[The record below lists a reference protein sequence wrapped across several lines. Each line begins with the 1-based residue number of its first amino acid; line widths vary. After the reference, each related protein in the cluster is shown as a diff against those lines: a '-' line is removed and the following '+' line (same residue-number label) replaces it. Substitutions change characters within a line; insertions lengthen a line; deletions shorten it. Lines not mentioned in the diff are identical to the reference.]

1 MSSRSSKGMRIASII
16 PTRDRAHMLG
26 DALASLLAQTR
37 QPDTIIVIDDGS
49 VDHTAEVLAGFG
61 DKLTV
66 LTTPGLGPSAARN
79 AGLACASDD
88 YVHFLDSDDVMLPGA
103 LAALELAL
111 TEDAAA
117 DYAWGMLEM
126 EILPGGAPQHANWPT
141 EPAHMFQVDVLLFRR
156 KQLLDLGGFDE
167 RLRYGEDLDLYAR
180 ANAAGWQ
187 GAKVHQVVARNRRH
201 AGNMTADKLGAKRG
215 VFDAARLA
223 ARRARGIEA

>member
-1 MSSRSSKGMRIASII
+1 MSGCGSEGMRIASII
-16 PTRDRAHMLG
+16 PTRDRAHMVG

-37 QPDTIIVIDDGS
+37 KPDTIIVIDDGS

-66 LTTPGLGPSAARN
+66 LATPGLGPSAARN
-79 AGLACASDD
+79 AGLAYTSDD
-88 YVHFLDSDDVMLPGA
+88 CVHFLDSDDVMLPGA

-111 TEDAAA
+111 TGNAAA
-117 DYAWGMLEM
+117 DYAWGMLHM

-141 EPAHMFQVDVLLFRR
+141 EPAHLFQVSALLFRR
-156 KQLLDLGGFDE
+156 GQLLDLGGFDE
-167 RLRYGEDLDLYAR
+167 RLRFGEDVDLYTR

-187 GAKVHQVVARNRRH
+187 GAKVPHVVARNRRH
-201 AGNMTADKLGAKRG
+201 AGNMTTDKSGARRG